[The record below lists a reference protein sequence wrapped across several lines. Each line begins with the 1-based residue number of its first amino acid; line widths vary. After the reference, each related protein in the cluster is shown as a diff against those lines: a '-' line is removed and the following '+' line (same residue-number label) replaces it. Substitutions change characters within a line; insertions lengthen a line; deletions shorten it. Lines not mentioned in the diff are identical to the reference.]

1 MGEYFTK
8 SNSFRANVNV
18 ELELSNYAI
27 KTDLKMQQE
36 LIHRIL
42 LKGLI

>member
-8 SNSFRANVNV
+8 SNSLGANVNV